1 MKMVVRYFKQHS
13 RSTLIRFAIIT
24 FICLVAVTLLTQG
37 ILQDYNRNK
46 EYYETYHSY
55 PYITDYQWY
64 VSPILPFHVFIIVIL
79 CTGLPMV
86 EISAFN
92 SRKYLDSAFS
102 FPISR
107 VSMLSVNLINGY
119 LQFMLA
125 YTISFIWY
133 AIRLAP
139 CADKLYF
146 GPIWA
151 FFFISLL
158 YSLFLY
164 CFNAFFFS
172 LCNSTIDGAITA
184 IAWQHILCPLM
195 FTLVDMFN
203 LGTKNFD
210 LDYLFYGI
218 VWYPLGTISEIYDS
232 AASGSRY
239 YYNHFEKDVKSI
251 PIIMIVVTVLAILF
265 AAGTLF
271 FFNRKRTE
279 SAGEI
284 SDTPVSYKVLIP
296 ICAAMLLYW
305 SLEGGGGIVSL
316 FALIFATVAYIIYRR
331 GVKLK
336 FSDLVVIGI
345 CFAVFMLGVMSS

>member
-1 MKMVVRYFKQHS
+1 MKMTIRYFRQHS
-13 RSTLIRFAIIT
+13 RSTLIRFAIIA

-37 ILQDYNRNK
+37 IVRDYNRNK
-46 EYYETYHSY
+46 DFYANYY
-55 PYITDYQWY
+55 PYGSDHEWRVYPALY
-64 VSPILPFHVFIIVIL
+64 FHVFIIVIL
-79 CTGLPMV
+79 CTGLPMI
-86 EISAFN
+86 EMSSFN

-107 VSMLSVNLINGY
+107 ISMLSVNLLNGY
-119 LQFMLA
+119 LQFLLA
-125 YTISFIWY
+125 YTVSFIWY

-146 GPIWA
+146 APIWE

-172 LCNSTIDGAITA
+172 LCNATVDGAITV

-195 FTLVDMFN
+195 FTVVDMFD

-218 VWYPLGTISEIYDS
+218 VWYPLGSMSEIYNS
-232 AASGSRY
+232 AAGRSLYHYSHY
-239 YYNHFEKDVKSI
+239 EQYIKPI

-265 AAGTLF
+265 CAGTLF
-271 FFNRKRTE
+271 FFGRKRAE
-279 SAGEI
+279 SAGEN
-284 SDTPVSYKVLIP
+284 SNTPVSYKVLIP
-296 ICAAMLLYW
+296 VCAAMLLYW

-316 FALIFATVAYIIYRR
+316 FALIFSTVGYIIYRR
-331 GVKLK
+331 GVRLK
-336 FSDLVVIGI
+336 VPDLVVIGA
-345 CFAVFMLGVMSS
+345 CFACFVMGLMA

>member
-1 MKMVVRYFKQHS
+1 M
-13 RSTLIRFAIIT
+13 IRFAIIT

-37 ILQDYNRNK
+37 IIQDYNRNK
-46 EYYETYHSY
+46 EFYETYH
-55 PYITDYQWY
+55 PYYYGNDNDWY

-79 CTGLPMV
+79 CTGLPMI
-86 EISAFN
+86 EMSSFN

-107 VSMLSVNLINGY
+107 ISMLSVNLINGY
-119 LQFMLA
+119 LQFLLA

-139 CADKLYF
+139 CADKLNF
-146 GPIWA
+146 GMIWA

-172 LCNSTIDGAITA
+172 LCNSTVDGAITA

-203 LGTKNFD
+203 LGNKDFD

-218 VWYPLGTISEIYDS
+218 VWYPLGNISEIYDS
-232 AASGSRY
+232 AATGRRY
-239 YYNHFEKDVKSI
+239 YYTHFEQDVKSV
-251 PIIMIVVTVLAILF
+251 PIIMIVVTILALLLC
-265 AAGTLF
+265 AATLF
-271 FFNRKRTE
+271 FFSRKRAE

-316 FALIFATVAYIIYRR
+316 FALIFSTVGYIIYRR
-331 GVKLK
+331 GVRLK
-336 FSDLVVIGI
+336 VSDLVVIGV
-345 CFAVFMLGVMSS
+345 CFACFVMGIMA